1 MACCRSVVTISYQD
15 LHVASV
21 SVKITINEKMRDILA
36 HGVNPSVGYPKREAT
51 IRPWD
56 TVSVGH

>member
-1 MACCRSVVTISYQD
+1 MACCRSVVTISDQD
-15 LHVASV
+15 LPVASV

-36 HGVNPSVGYPKREAT
+36 HGDTPSVGCQNREAT